1 MKIGSVAVADPV
13 QVCHGMR
20 GLQTYNVGLGRSP
33 QLGLGAEPLV
43 GSLPLKLKV

>member
-20 GLQTYNVGLGRSP
+20 GLQTYVGLGRSP